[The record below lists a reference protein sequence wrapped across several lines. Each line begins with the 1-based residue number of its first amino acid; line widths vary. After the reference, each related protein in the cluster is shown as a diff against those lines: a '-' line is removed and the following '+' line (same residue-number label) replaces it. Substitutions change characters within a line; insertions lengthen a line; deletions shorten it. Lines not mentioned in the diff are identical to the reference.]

1 MPHLLSRD
9 DIPTAD
15 EYETNRDQYRRQIM
29 VQKQPRRILIGS
41 NCSVHIENR
50 EIMRYQVLEVLR
62 AEGTF
67 DNDESIED
75 ELHAYNP
82 MITQPGL
89 LSATLMFEYP
99 TEPERQLHLP
109 KLVGI
114 DQHVWLQVADTARVL
129 GEFDG
134 GQIDEHKVS
143 SVQFIKF
150 PLSDEQEE
158 QIRTPGT
165 VLRLVIDHP
174 HYQAIAVLGEETR
187 QAIAKDLSA

>member
-1 MPHLLSRD
+1 MPQLLSRD
-9 DIPTAD
+9 DIPTAA
-15 EYETNRDQYRRQIM
+15 EYEQTRDQYRRQIS
-29 VQKQPRRILIGS
+29 VQKQPRRVLIGS
-41 NCSVHIENR
+41 NCSIHFENR
-50 EIMRYQVLEVLR
+50 DIMRYQVLEMLR

-67 DNDESIED
+67 DNDDSIED

-99 TEPERQLHLP
+99 TEEERQNYLP

-114 DQHVWLQVADTARVL
+114 DQHVWLQVGDAGKVL

-150 PLSDEQEE
+150 PLNDSQED
-158 QIRTPGT
+158 QIQKPGT
-165 VLRLVIDHP
+165 VLKIIIDHP
-174 HYQAIAVLGEETR
+174 QYNGIAVLGEETR
-187 QAIAKDLSA
+187 KAIASDLSA